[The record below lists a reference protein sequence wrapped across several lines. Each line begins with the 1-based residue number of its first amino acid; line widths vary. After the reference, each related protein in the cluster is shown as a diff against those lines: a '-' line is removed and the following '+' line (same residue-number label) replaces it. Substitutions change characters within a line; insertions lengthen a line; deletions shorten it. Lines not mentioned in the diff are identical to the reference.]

1 MRPKQCSGGG
11 TGRRV
16 RLRSVWSDPWG
27 FKSPL
32 EYQNRI
38 FFMSGFDKPGVEVY
52 INKLSLRMI
61 AVQACVK
68 QAYIAQSV
76 EHVLGKD
83 EVIGS
88 SPIVGSIFWI

>member
-1 MRPKQCSGGG
+1 
-11 TGRRV
+11 
-16 RLRSVWSDPWG
+16 
-27 FKSPL
+27 
-32 EYQNRI
+32 
-38 FFMSGFDKPGVEVY
+38 MSGFDKPGVEVY

-88 SPIVGSIFWI
+88 SPIVGSIFSVLVKTKKSIQIKTNSNGKKQPEEKNG